1 MQRFTWLGSDT
12 VGMNI
17 DDMDG
22 FEEVLV
28 GAMTIQTYTVPVPPF
43 QKYFESLT
51 PENASNPWFRLV
63 CGTVNE

>member
-1 MQRFTWLGSDT
+1 
-12 VGMNI
+12 MNI

-51 PENASNPWFRLV
+51 PGNASNPWFPLV
-63 CGTVNE
+63 CRTVND